1 MSFCEFIFFL
11 VLQKVVGNKSHINP
25 IAEELS
31 QRFIV
36 DGYVI
41 KDEIDIIFLSRII
54 EGFSR
59 NIASNDKV
67 TLACVLTMGRPFS
80 PSFFISL
87 DVHATCEWKYI
98 AVSAQLTAETPYT
111 LQWSTLSA
119 KIALSHGGIWT
130 PSNS

>member
-1 MSFCEFIFFL
+1 MFILFV

-41 KDEIDIIFLSRII
+41 KDEIDVIFLSRII
-54 EGFSR
+54 EGFSH

-67 TLACVLTMGRPFS
+67 VFFS
-80 PSFFISL
+80 
-87 DVHATCEWKYI
+87 E
-98 AVSAQLTAETPYT
+98 
-111 LQWSTLSA
+111 
-119 KIALSHGGIWT
+119 
-130 PSNS
+130 

>member
-67 TLACVLTMGRPFS
+67 ILACVLTMERPFS
-80 PSFFISL
+80 PSFL
-87 DVHATCEWKYI
+87 
-98 AVSAQLTAETPYT
+98 
-111 LQWSTLSA
+111 
-119 KIALSHGGIWT
+119 
-130 PSNS
+130 

>member
-1 MSFCEFIFFL
+1 MLLLWLLLMPFYGIFIFMFCV

-36 DGYVI
+36 DGYVM
-41 KDEIDIIFLSRII
+41 KDEVDVIFLSRII

-67 TLACVLTMGRPFS
+67 
-80 PSFFISL
+80 
-87 DVHATCEWKYI
+87 
-98 AVSAQLTAETPYT
+98 VS
-111 LQWSTLSA
+111 S
-119 KIALSHGGIWT
+119 
-130 PSNS
+130 